1 MLEGKQDKNLALA
14 QVEAP
19 TISLP
24 IAASPKAKGNSAR
37 CVETAIDRPTVVGGF
52 ETRLN
57 LQRIVTKH
65 DSLSKYSI
73 NLQWLLYPSGCSFAP
88 SLQVARS
95 LTAASSARSA
105 GMRELNVVTSQVILS
120 FLKILFSILQSF
132 SNFFAFCRFAFAFW
146 SLYLT
151 VTVDLPGW
159 PGSARLNSSRP
170 VESARGVY
178 TLVRSEARQLPV
190 VLQRNGDLQL
200 YSICRVFGM
209 RFVPEMEML
218 PSIWEAK
225 AWVLKSDLVAWYS
238 KRSKAFWFCKD
249 EHAKRSTE
257 DVDDDEKRP
266 KGTAMPL
273 MPKSDTGTRM
283 RLFEHAGRRDMSW
296 VLRVCWGSVALEKS
310 NCQRSW
316 KKD

>member
-1 MLEGKQDKNLALA
+1 
-14 QVEAP
+14 
-19 TISLP
+19 
-24 IAASPKAKGNSAR
+24 
-37 CVETAIDRPTVVGGF
+37 
-52 ETRLN
+52 
-57 LQRIVTKH
+57 
-65 DSLSKYSI
+65 
-73 NLQWLLYPSGCSFAP
+73 
-88 SLQVARS
+88 
-95 LTAASSARSA
+95 
-105 GMRELNVVTSQVILS
+105 MRELNVATSQVILS
-120 FLKILFSILQSF
+120 FLKILFSILKSF

-178 TLVRSEARQLPV
+178 TLVRSEARQLRV

-200 YSICRVFGM
+200 YSICRAFGM

-238 KRSKAFWFCKD
+238 KRSKAFWFYKD

-296 VLRVCWGSVALEKS
+296 VRRVSWGSVALEKS

>member
-1 MLEGKQDKNLALA
+1 MTPSRSTSAISFCCILLLDAALHQVFKSQGRWRLLLVRGLQACENWMLQPPKWFWVFWKSFFPFCNLS
-14 QVEAP
+14 QTFSP
-19 TISLP
+19 F
-24 IAASPKAKGNSAR
+24 AASHLPFGH
-37 CVETAIDRPTVVGGF
+37 CI
-52 ETRLN
+52 
-57 LQRIVTKH
+57 
-65 DSLSKYSI
+65 
-73 NLQWLLYPSGCSFAP
+73 W
-88 SLQVARS
+88 RS
-95 LTAASSARSA
+95 
-105 GMRELNVVTSQVILS
+105 
-120 FLKILFSILQSF
+120 
-132 SNFFAFCRFAFAFW
+132 
-146 SLYLT
+146 
-151 VTVDLPGW
+151 GW

-178 TLVRSEARQLPV
+178 TLVRSEARQLRV
-190 VLQRNGDLQL
+190 ILQRNGDLQL
-200 YSICRVFGM
+200 YSICRAFGM

-225 AWVLKSDLVAWYS
+225 AWVLKSDLVAWHS

-283 RLFEHAGRRDMSW
+283 RLFEHAGRRDVSW
-296 VLRVCWGSVALEKS
+296 VRRVSWGSVALEKS